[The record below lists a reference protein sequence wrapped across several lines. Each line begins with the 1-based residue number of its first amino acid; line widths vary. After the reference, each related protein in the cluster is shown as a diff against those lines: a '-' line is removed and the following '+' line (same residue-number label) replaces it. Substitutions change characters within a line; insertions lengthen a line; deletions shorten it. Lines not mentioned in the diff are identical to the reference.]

1 MNYDLPTVYYM
12 VATHQ
17 VYGASQKYALQTLDY
32 SVANILCDAYPYFSF
47 YLQNEKDDNR
57 ERRELIASN
66 CIPTSAR
73 KPLCEIREGES
84 RQLKQFN
91 KSVTRKVVV
100 NPDYS
105 IGENGVDQF
114 YLKHFEG
121 YLSRGD
127 YVKLIHVKKMLNQA
141 SVIYPCLNE
150 YRINQLLSGESPV
163 IQYQ

>member
-1 MNYDLPTVYYM
+1 VNYDTPTVYYM
-12 VATHQ
+12 VATHK
-17 VYGASQKYALQTLDY
+17 VYGDSRKYALQTLVY

-47 YLQNEKDDNR
+47 YLKNEKDDNR

-84 RQLKQFN
+84 RQLNQFN

-100 NPDYS
+100 NPDYA
-105 IGENGVDQF
+105 IGERGVD
-114 YLKHFEG
+114 HFFGEHMHG
-121 YLSRGD
+121 YMSRGD
-127 YVKLIHVKKMLNQA
+127 YVKLTHIKRMLNQA
-141 SVIYPCLNE
+141 SVVYPCLNE
-150 YRINQLLSGESPV
+150 YRINQILSGESPV